1 MFIGYSQISKKRNQK
16 DWGIAS
22 DAESSWS
29 FGNDLA
35 RNVVI
40 FGVDCRSSSHT
51 NNQNKNFLVLGEGP
65 TDGINDRT
73 GAAEK

>member
-29 FGNDLA
+29 FGNELA
-35 RNVVI
+35 RNVVV
-40 FGVDCRSSSHT
+40 FGVDSSSSSHT
-51 NNQNKNFLVLGEGP
+51 NNQNNNFLVLGEGP
-65 TDGINDRT
+65 MDGINDRT
-73 GAAEK
+73 GAVEK